1 MNNRKP
7 EPARAWDHPERTY
20 RWTDAE
26 LAWIAKRDAQW
37 AAWGYSLAP
46 LTPAPEP
53 VRLKWRDRVFVVGVV
68 LYVCTALA
76 GLAWVLLS

>member
-1 MNNRKP
+1 MSHRKP
-7 EPARAWDHPERTY
+7 DPVSHLDHPANRDPYTVQT
-20 RWTDAE
+20 WTAAE

-53 VRLKWRDRVFVVGVV
+53 VRQTWWQRLRS
-68 LYVCTALA
+68 AL
-76 GLAWVLLS
+76 L

>member
-53 VRLKWRDRVFVVGVV
+53 VRESAREGPQVGSPRG
-68 LYVCTALA
+68 ALRRA
-76 GLAWVLLS
+76 LGALLR